1 VLFVPTITQ
10 VIERG
15 LLTDIETMNLDRGYD
30 NRVVRGYCTE
40 IGIDDL
46 VCARKRK
53 RGTARKKV
61 AVSLGMRW
69 PVERTNSWLSNFG
82 QLRRNTDR
90 FVHQRLA
97 QIDLAVALIL
107 TIKPPSGPTD
117 GAHTH
122 DLLARALKGLSRP
135 AVELGGV
142 QRGLRAAHWR
152 DSRLAER
159 MRLAHVGAW
168 LIENRY
174 VTWPLSA
181 NTNVLPISSRHRVA
195 SQMTFVGS

>member
-53 RGTARKKV
+53 RGTARNKV

-122 DLLARALKGLSRP
+122 DLLARALRRERHGLHP
-135 AVELGGV
+135 AVP
-142 QRGLRAAHWR
+142 H
-152 DSRLAER
+152 
-159 MRLAHVGAW
+159 H
-168 LIENRY
+168 
-174 VTWPLSA
+174 P
-181 NTNVLPISSRHRVA
+181 RHRGVA
-195 SQMTFVGS
+195 GHHR